1 MMTGKNNFLSNDEFT
16 EEVDANSLYS
26 YVNQNDI
33 VAIKKQAKVN
43 VLISIAITFIVIA
56 VLLSFMGFFLLYK
69 GGDSIFINS
78 STKYNLFVTHTTSTY
93 GGVIDSFKDYNS
105 SDTAYVYKFNVQ
117 NNNNVSLKY
126 DVVLE
131 NLSFSEGSNYNL
143 INYSLLNFDN
153 EMAMG
158 TLDSVKSFKLL
169 SRDIGSSVS
178 DNYTLKLWS
187 SSFPSSFSFKIDINV

>member
-1 MMTGKNNFLSNDEFT
+1 MTGKNNFLSNDEFT

>member
-1 MMTGKNNFLSNDEFT
+1 MTGKNNFLSNDEFT

-26 YVNQNDI
+26 YVNQND
-33 VAIKKQAKVN
+33 VVSIKKQAKVN

>member
-1 MMTGKNNFLSNDEFT
+1 MTGKNNFLSNDEFT

-26 YVNQNDI
+26 YVNQND
-33 VAIKKQAKVN
+33 VVSIKKQAKVN

-158 TLDSVKSFKLL
+158 TLDSAKSFKLL

>member
-1 MMTGKNNFLSNDEFT
+1 MTGKNNFLSNDEFT

-93 GGVIDSFKDYNS
+93 GGIIDSFKDYNS

>member
-1 MMTGKNNFLSNDEFT
+1 MTGKNNFLSNDEFT

-26 YVNQNDI
+26 YVNQNDV

-43 VLISIAITFIVIA
+43 VLISMAITFIVIA

-69 GGDSIFINS
+69 GGDSIFVNS

>member
-1 MMTGKNNFLSNDEFT
+1 MTGKNNFLSNDEFT

-26 YVNQNDI
+26 YVNQNDV

-43 VLISIAITFIVIA
+43 VLISMAITFIVIA

-69 GGDSIFINS
+69 GGDSIFVNS

-153 EMAMG
+153 EVAMG

>member
-1 MMTGKNNFLSNDEFT
+1 MTGKNNFLSNDEFT

-26 YVNQNDI
+26 YVNQNDV

>member
-1 MMTGKNNFLSNDEFT
+1 MTMGKNNFLSNDEFT

-26 YVNQNDI
+26 YVNQND
-33 VAIKKQAKVN
+33 VVSIKKQAKVN